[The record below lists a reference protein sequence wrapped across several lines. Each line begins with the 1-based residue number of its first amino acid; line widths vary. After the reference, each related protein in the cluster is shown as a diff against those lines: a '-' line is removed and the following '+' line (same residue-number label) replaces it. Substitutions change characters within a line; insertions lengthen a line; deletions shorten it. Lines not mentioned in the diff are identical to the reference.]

1 MNLLESLFGLKLSKK
16 KKKIGNAF
24 HNRAKKKK
32 KIDLELEL
40 QMCNFIG
47 TTSRVRNKH
56 LIYLAEICKIMH
68 WTDALYINEFR
79 LSIELLFIITS
90 ENIQYG

>member
-1 MNLLESLFGLKLSKK
+1 
-16 KKKIGNAF
+16 
-24 HNRAKKKK
+24 
-32 KIDLELEL
+32 
-40 QMCNFIG
+40 MCNFIG